1 MKFKIIRSKFLEG
14 LASVQNI
21 VAEHCKSGE
30 LPILVEAV
38 GDTHISSS
46 AAFRAGLVEEYNTEH
61 GCNCPICGGRLEFVT
76 GPDWHD
82 VLVCEQCRNEIPDDI
97 AESKIF
103 RVSKRGMAEFV
114 RKQLGLDY
122 AQHMGDD
129 NYRLGKLHGKK
140 VFVCFSPSAGFY
152 NAHNKDSIFIMCDV
166 SSVPTDWTAN
176 GCLAILFGELFYDK
190 PSKGEFGIAKD
201 ILDDLKPKDVKRRF
215 GKNRLIHERR
225 DLWLSVLMYI
235 LTAKYNSKDFNK
247 EGMLTGA
254 AAARWFSKAFPH
266 IKLSARTLNRDIEQL
281 THSSSNS
288 TPYDKH
294 EDYIVMLLKLAAD
307 PKLPQEKRTRAANC
321 IKELILKAAEDK
333 KHNGDKMAE
342 LPEVGF
348 VNGDDGRSKAVLLT
362 SEDTVIDAVESNLR
376 KGQREEAAA

>member
-14 LASVQNI
+14 LASIQNI

-38 GDTHISSS
+38 GDTLISSS

-61 GCNCPICGGRLEFVT
+61 GCNCPLCGGRLEYVT
-76 GPDWHD
+76 GPNWDD

-97 AESKIF
+97 AKSKIY

-122 AQHMGDD
+122 AQHMGDE

-176 GCLAILFGELFYDK
+176 GCHAILFGELFYDK

-201 ILDDLKPKDVKRRF
+201 ILEDLMPKDTKRRF
-215 GKNRLIHERR
+215 GKNRVIHKGR
-225 DLWLSVLMYI
+225 DYWLSVIMNI
-235 LTAKYNSKDFNK
+235 LSTKYQESDFRDSK
-247 EGMLTGA
+247 LTGA
-254 AAARWFSKAFPH
+254 AAMRWFRKVYP
-266 IKLSARTLNRDIEQL
+266 KYKGCARTFTRQMEEF
-281 THSSSNS
+281 T
-288 TPYDKH
+288 TYDK
-294 EDYIVMLLKLAAD
+294 EKDRYDKREPLIANLLKYLAN
-307 PKLPQEKRTRAANC
+307 PNTPQEDRIKTAKGIADLLDQAKQATRR
-321 IKELILKAAEDK
+321 
-333 KHNGDKMAE
+333 NGGIPVE
-342 LPEVGF
+342 LPESSWSVGE
-348 VNGDDGRSKAVLLT
+348 DGKSERVLT
-362 SEDTVIDAVESNLR
+362 VSADTIYDNVDNNLGKR
-376 KGQREEAAA
+376 QREEAAA